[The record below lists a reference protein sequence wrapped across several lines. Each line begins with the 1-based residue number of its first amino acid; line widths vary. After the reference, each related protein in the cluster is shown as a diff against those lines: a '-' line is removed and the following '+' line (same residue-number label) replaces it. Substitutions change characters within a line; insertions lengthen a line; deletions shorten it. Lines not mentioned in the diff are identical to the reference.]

1 MKRLDRTKFAQLAR
15 KGILLDGA
23 LGTELAKAGMPA
35 GCCPE
40 EWCLAHPEKF
50 CAIQRN
56 YCQAGSTLIY
66 APTFGCN
73 RCKLAEFHL
82 QDETPRMAEELVR
95 ISRKNVPSDVWIFG
109 DIAPTGRFVEPYG
122 DVSFEEAEQVY
133 FESASAMVRGG
144 ADGFAIETMMDLQEA
159 RAAFLGTRRAAPDLP
174 ILVTMTFEASGRSL
188 TGCSPLAALTVFQ
201 SLGADAFG
209 CNCSTGPAEM
219 REIIRQL
226 FPFARIP
233 LVAKPNAGL
242 PKYLDGKTVFPM
254 DAESF
259 AREASG
265 LREAGASLVGGC
277 CGTTPEHLSAL
288 HRSLAK
294 IPLPA
299 QPSSPC
305 GALVCSPS
313 DVRELSL
320 KAPFAIIGERI
331 NPTGKKALQAELRAG
346 RLEMVREFAL
356 QQQEAGAALLDVNM
370 GLSGIC
376 EAEMMAAALRKIVPA
391 VHLPLC
397 IDTTD
402 PQAAEA
408 ALRLYPG
415 RALFNSISAEKHRVE
430 KILPIVA
437 KYHAMPILLPVTD
450 KGIPKTVEER
460 IAVVQR
466 LLSLVAEY
474 GYSNQD
480 VCVDPLIMTVSA
492 DANAAKL
499 SLGLVQWCAGQGIA
513 TVCGLS
519 NVSFGL
525 PARRAIN
532 QTFLGMAAGC
542 GLSAAIANPLFPEI
556 MESAAAV
563 NALTGK
569 DVRQAEWIAR
579 NADVASVAQAA
590 APQQLSP
597 EEQLRRLVLQGNSE
611 AILPA
616 VDALLQKGVAP
627 MEIIDKWLIPAI
639 TEVGQK
645 YEKKEFFL
653 PQLMSSA
660 EAMQK
665 ATAYLEPKLA
675 ASRSDSKK
683 TKVVFATVR
692 GDIHD
697 IGKNIVIVMLRNY
710 GFEVLDL
717 GKDVPPETI
726 IDAAVK
732 NDAHII
738 ALSALMTTT
747 MHSMKETVELARAR
761 KLNFTFLVGGAV
773 VDQEFAEEIGAIYTP
788 DPMATV
794 RACESASANL

>member
-1 MKRLDRTKFAQLAR
+1 MTEMTRSKFVRLAR

-40 EWCLAHPEKF
+40 QWCLSHPETF
-50 CAIQRN
+50 LAIQRR
-56 YCQAGSTLIY
+56 YREAGTHLFY

-82 QDETPRMAEELVR
+82 ESETTRIAEELVR
-95 ISRKNVPSDVWIFG
+95 ISRENASDECLIFG
-109 DIAPTGRFVEPYG
+109 DVAPTGRFVEPYG
-122 DVSFEEAEQVY
+122 DLALEEAEQVY
-133 FESASAMVRGG
+133 YEAAAAMVRGG
-144 ADGFAIETMMDLQEA
+144 VDGFAIETMMDLQEA
-159 RAAFLGTRRAAPDLP
+159 RAAFLGVRRAAPDLP

-188 TGCSPLAALTVFQ
+188 TGCAPLAALTVFQ

-226 FPFARIP
+226 QPFARIP

-242 PKYLDGKTVFPM
+242 PKYQDGKTVFPM

-259 AREASG
+259 AREAAG
-265 LREAGASLVGGC
+265 LREAGAALVGGC
-277 CGTTPEHLSAL
+277 CGTTPAHIAAL
-288 HRSLAK
+288 NEQLATV
-294 IPLPA
+294 PLPKL
-299 QPSSPC
+299 QSSPC

-313 DVRELSL
+313 DVRELSP

-346 RLEMVREFAL
+346 RTEMVREFAL

-376 EAEMMAAALRKIVPA
+376 EAEMMAASLRKIVPA

-402 PQAAEA
+402 QQTAET

-450 KGIPKTVEER
+450 EGIPKSVEER
-460 IAVVQR
+460 IAVVKR
-466 LLSLVAEY
+466 LLALLAEV
-474 GYSNQD
+474 GYSKRD

-492 DANAAKL
+492 DAGAALL
-499 SLGLVQWCAGQGIA
+499 SLGLIQWCAEQGIA

-525 PARRAIN
+525 PARRTIN

-556 MESAAAV
+556 MDAAAAV

-569 DVRQAEWIAR
+569 DLRQAAWIAR
-579 NADVASVAQAA
+579 NSDTMNAPQAA
-590 APQQLSP
+590 VTQEMSP
-597 EEQLRRLVLQGNSE
+597 EERLRKLVLQGNAE

-616 VDALLQKGVAP
+616 VDALLQKDVAP

-645 YEKKEFFL
+645 YEKKEYFL

-665 ATAYLEPKLA
+665 ATAYLEPKMA
-675 ASRSDSKK
+675 AARSGEKK
-683 TKVVFATVR
+683 TKVVFATVK

-747 MHSMKETVELARAR
+747 MHAMKETVELARSR
-761 KLNFTFLVGGAV
+761 GLEFTFLVGGAV
-773 VDQEFAEEIGAIYTP
+773 VDREFAEEIGAVYTP

-794 RACESASANL
+794 RACEAAAIS